1 MILILPFGVV
11 GGYLTVAV
19 AYRLSEAGWPLVQV
33 AGLVALSLVP
43 HTWKFLWAPIADT
56 TLSRKIWY
64 LIGCTCSALVS

>member
-43 HTWKFLWAPIADT
+43 HTWKFL
-56 TLSRKIWY
+56 
-64 LIGCTCSALVS
+64 